1 MKKGEKN
8 NVTVNVDALNYKHPI
23 FMMIEDGDEETI
35 KFYKRNGVP
44 VARIPLPHRPL
55 HYYAIFGA
63 ATQEEAD
70 EKNRALNN
78 MDKKAA
84 RVEAKESGRK
94 DNMEKLSYDAL
105 VEAGYNPAMDGGD
118 LAEIVAYRTM
128 IDALHKELGELTE
141 EKLRQCKMVA
151 TKESERDVAKEMGIP
166 RTTLSGRKNSTL
178 KELNRKLKDYR

>member
-8 NVTVNVDALNYKHPI
+8 NVTVNVDVLNYKHPI

-55 HYYAIFGA
+55 HYYVIFGA

-105 VEAGYNPAMDGGD
+105 IEAGYNPAMDGGD
-118 LAEIVAYRTM
+118 PAEIVAYRTM